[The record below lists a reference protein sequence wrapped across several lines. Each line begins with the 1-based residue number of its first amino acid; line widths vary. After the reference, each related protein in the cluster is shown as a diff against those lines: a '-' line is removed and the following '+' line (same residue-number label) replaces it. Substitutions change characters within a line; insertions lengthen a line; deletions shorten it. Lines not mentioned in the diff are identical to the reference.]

1 MSDPTRVDSSHENE
15 IYLLQVPSGYALTE
29 CTNVNST
36 ISDLEGPG
44 RFFGSLLSSAG
55 SLLEKFIDRFAE
67 RRLGMGPN
75 VAVLR
80 LINELH
86 QTHVLV
92 SKADTTSPCR
102 SEFVKGMIN
111 SEEIAQ
117 KLIWACNGL
126 CSQCNSPYLPY
137 ALEDLSEPV
146 SKIIEQLI
154 NYLR

>member
-1 MSDPTRVDSSHENE
+1 MSDPTRDDSSHENE

-29 CTNVNST
+29 CTNDNST

-44 RFFGSLLSSAG
+44 RVFGSLLSSAG
-55 SLLEKFIDRFAE
+55 SLLEKYIDRFAE
-67 RRLGMGPN
+67 RRLRMGPN
-75 VAVLR
+75 VAALR

-86 QTHVLV
+86 QAHVLV
-92 SKADTTSPCR
+92 SKVVTASSCR
-102 SEFVKGMIN
+102 SEFVKGMMD

-126 CSQCNSPYLPY
+126 CSQCNRPYLPY
-137 ALEDLSEPV
+137 ALEDLSDPV
-146 SKIIEQLI
+146 NKIIEQLI